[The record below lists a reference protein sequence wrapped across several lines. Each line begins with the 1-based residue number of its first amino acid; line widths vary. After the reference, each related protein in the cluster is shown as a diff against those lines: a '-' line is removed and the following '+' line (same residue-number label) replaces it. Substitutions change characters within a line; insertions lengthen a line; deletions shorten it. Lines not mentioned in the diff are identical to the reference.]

1 MRLSGTMRGVMFF
14 VLPLFLSVTAY
25 PQEGLRTGMKS
36 PDFELPSV
44 TGKKI
49 ALREFANKKVVI
61 VHFWKSK

>member
-1 MRLSGTMRGVMFF
+1 MRGVMFF